1 MMRVE
6 DAVSTLH
13 ALGDAT
19 KAAELRAYH
28 KADRAYFGAPNP
40 AIYDAV
46 APWRADL
53 DLDGRL
59 QLASDL
65 WDTNIHE
72 CRVAAARLLV
82 QARIKPDDAAW
93 ALISSWVPQFDAWAI
108 ADHVCGAGSRRLVAD
123 PSRLDEVE
131 VWTTS
136 DHMWT
141 KRAALVMTLPW
152 TKMNNPKPAEIEA
165 RERILGWA
173 AAYTTDHAQFIQKS
187 VSWWLR
193 ELGRHDA
200 PRVRAFLAE
209 HGDAMKP
216 FARKDASR
224 KLPPEN

>member
-1 MMRVE
+1 MITVQ
-6 DAVSTLH
+6 DAVATLH
-13 ALGDAT
+13 AQGDAD
-19 KAAELRAYH
+19 KAAEMRKYH
-28 KADRAYFGAPNP
+28 KAARPFLGVSNP
-40 AIYDAV
+40 DIDEAAKT
-46 APWRADL
+46 WRAEVSL
-53 DLDGRL
+53 EERL
-59 QLASDL
+59 TLAAGL

-72 CRVAAARLLV
+72 CRVAAAKLLV

-93 ALISSWVPQFDAWAI
+93 ALITSWLPQFDGWAI
-108 ADHVCGAGSRRLVAD
+108 ADHVCSAGARRLQAD
-123 PSRLDEVE
+123 PARLDEVE
-131 VWTTS
+131 KWTTS

-152 TKMNNPKPAEIEA
+152 TKLRNPKPDDIAA

-173 AAYTTDHAQFIQKS
+173 AAYTTDPAWFIQKS

-200 PRVRAFLAE
+200 PRVRAFLDA

-224 KLPPEN
+224 KLPLQ